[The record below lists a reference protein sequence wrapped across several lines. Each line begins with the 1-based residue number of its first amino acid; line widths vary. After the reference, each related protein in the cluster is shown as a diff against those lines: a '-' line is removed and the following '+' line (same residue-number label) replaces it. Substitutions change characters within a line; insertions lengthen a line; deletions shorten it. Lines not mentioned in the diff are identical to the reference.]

1 MSADGAGAFDTK
13 RIRNSNT
20 GFGLCTMKI
29 PDNVEPMVILGN
41 DNDYLTVYT
50 YLTNAEALELLKRS
64 IEVLE
69 YEENLDSESSRQLH

>member
-1 MSADGAGAFDTK
+1 
-13 RIRNSNT
+13 
-20 GFGLCTMKI
+20 MKI
-29 PDNVEPMVILGN
+29 PEGVEPMVILGN

-50 YLTNAEALELLKRS
+50 YLTNAEASELLKRS

>member
-1 MSADGAGAFDTK
+1 
-13 RIRNSNT
+13 
-20 GFGLCTMKI
+20 MKI
-29 PDNVEPMVILGN
+29 PEGVEPMIILGN

-69 YEENLDSESSRQLH
+69 YEDKLDSESSRQLH

>member
-1 MSADGAGAFDTK
+1 
-13 RIRNSNT
+13 
-20 GFGLCTMKI
+20 MKI

-41 DNDYLTVYT
+41 ENDYLIVYT

-69 YEENLDSESSRQLH
+69 YEDNLDSESSGQLH

>member
-1 MSADGAGAFDTK
+1 
-13 RIRNSNT
+13 
-20 GFGLCTMKI
+20 MKI
-29 PDNVEPMVILGN
+29 PEGVEPMVILGN

>member
-1 MSADGAGAFDTK
+1 M
-13 RIRNSNT
+13 N
-20 GFGLCTMKI
+20 I
-29 PDNVEPMVILGN
+29 PKHVEPMVILAN

-69 YEENLDSESSRQLH
+69 YEEKLDSESSRQLH

>member
-1 MSADGAGAFDTK
+1 
-13 RIRNSNT
+13 
-20 GFGLCTMKI
+20 MKI
-29 PDNVEPMVILGN
+29 PEGVEPMIILGN

-69 YEENLDSESSRQLH
+69 YEEKLDSESSGQLH

>member
-1 MSADGAGAFDTK
+1 M
-13 RIRNSNT
+13 I
-20 GFGLCTMKI
+20 
-29 PDNVEPMVILGN
+29 ILGN

-69 YEENLDSESSRQLH
+69 YEDKLDSEVVDSCIKTWYNICCNSNRRNKWI

>member
-1 MSADGAGAFDTK
+1 
-13 RIRNSNT
+13 
-20 GFGLCTMKI
+20 MKI
-29 PDNVEPMVILGN
+29 PEHVEPMVILGN
-41 DNDYLTVYT
+41 DNDFLTVYT

>member
-1 MSADGAGAFDTK
+1 
-13 RIRNSNT
+13 
-20 GFGLCTMKI
+20 MKI

-50 YLTNAEALELLKRS
+50 YLTNAEALELLRRS

-69 YEENLDSESSRQLH
+69 YEEKLDSESSRQLH

>member
-1 MSADGAGAFDTK
+1 
-13 RIRNSNT
+13 
-20 GFGLCTMKI
+20 MKI

-69 YEENLDSESSRQLH
+69 YEEKLDSESSRQLH

>member
-1 MSADGAGAFDTK
+1 
-13 RIRNSNT
+13 
-20 GFGLCTMKI
+20 MKI
-29 PDNVEPMVILGN
+29 PEGVEPMIILGN

-69 YEENLDSESSRQLH
+69 YEDNLDSESSGQLH

>member
-1 MSADGAGAFDTK
+1 
-13 RIRNSNT
+13 
-20 GFGLCTMKI
+20 MKI

-69 YEENLDSESSRQLH
+69 YEEKLDSESSGQLH